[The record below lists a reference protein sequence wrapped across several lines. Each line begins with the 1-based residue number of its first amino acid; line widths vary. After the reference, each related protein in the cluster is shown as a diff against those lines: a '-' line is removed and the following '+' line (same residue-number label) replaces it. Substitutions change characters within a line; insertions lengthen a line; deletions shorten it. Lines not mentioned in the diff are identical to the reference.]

1 MKNKLIDFLKI
12 NGFISISQVRD
23 LLGISRKYIIPLLN
37 KMDQEKITQRKENNR
52 ILILKNKDK

>member
-1 MKNKLIDFLKI
+1 
-12 NGFISISQVRD
+12 
-23 LLGISRKYIIPLLN
+23 LGISRKYIIPLLN